1 MTSRYI
7 GLCLLAVAVGA
18 TQYKDCGSVGKVT
31 SVEVTDCV
39 DLPCVVRFPN
49 TYAIT
54 IDFDPASASKTLQN
68 EVIAIIGG
76 HAIPVYKT
84 DACGSLVGAGCPL
97 LPHTPLVFNSSS
109 TMRSGFPQ
117 HMDNVHVQIV
127 LVDEHKVNQTCVEI
141 VVDVRPPLQ

>member
-1 MTSRYI
+1 MSRYI

-39 DLPCVVRFPN
+39 DLPCVVRYPN

-54 IDFDPASASKTLQN
+54 IDFEPASASKTLLNQ
-68 EVIAIIGG
+68 VIAIIGD
-76 HAIPVYKT
+76 AVIPVSKT
-84 DACGSLVGAGCPL
+84 DACGYLVGAGCPL
-97 LPHTPLVFNSSS
+97 LPHTPLVFNSSG
-109 TMRSGFPQ
+109 TMQSFFPQ
-117 HMDNVHVQIV
+117 HMDNVHVQIL
-127 LVDEHKVNQTCVEI
+127 LVDDNKDKQACVEI